1 MIVTRKILPW
11 TALDQNIDF
20 LILGYLL
27 PLNGKYIATPRPSY
41 EADNSEYLSINPTIT
56 GGVLGSD
63 LYVFYSSIIK
73 STILVIK

>member
-1 MIVTRKILPW
+1 MIVIRKILPW

-27 PLNGKYIATPRPSY
+27 PLNGKFTATNSNTGTPRPSY

-63 LYVFYSSIIK
+63 LYVFFK
-73 STILVIK
+73 HH